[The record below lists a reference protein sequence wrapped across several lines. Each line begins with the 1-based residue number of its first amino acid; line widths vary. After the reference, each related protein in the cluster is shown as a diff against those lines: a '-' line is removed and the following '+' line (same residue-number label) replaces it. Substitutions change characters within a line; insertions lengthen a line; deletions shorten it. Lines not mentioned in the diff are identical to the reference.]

1 VIGFGCDVTLTEATY
16 EVKTRSKAKY
26 DVTKRPEGVTLGQ
39 RKPGPV
45 SGWNFDVSKSDFG
58 MSCRKAA
65 ISSHSHLN
73 VK

>member
-1 VIGFGCDVTLTEATY
+1 MIGFSGDVTLTEATY

-26 DVTKRPEGVTLGQ
+26 DVTMRPEGDTLGQ
-39 RKPGPV
+39 RKSGPV
-45 SGWNFDVSKSDFG
+45 CGRNFDISKSDFG